1 MPTIDYSEYFD
12 RALVKLLSCPQSPKS
27 RTVIDVIIQT
37 ERLRLAL
44 LAK

>member
-12 RALVKLLSCPQSPKS
+12 RTLVKLLSCPQSSKS